1 MSKKKLLIGSLA
13 VTAVAVLGR
22 RVVHRGTLPLDPS
35 AIPLA

>member
-13 VTAVAVLGR
+13 VAAVAVLGR

-35 AIPLA
+35 MVPLS